1 MYCKSMTSGL
11 QNEMGNKMAMI
22 LLFFREKFPHI
33 CIFFTYI
40 FQRGIKMIYPNN
52 CFCPSNIVRPKGHAE
67 PFDQNP

>member
-22 LLFFREKFPHI
+22 LIFVSEKFPHI
-33 CIFFTYI
+33 CI